1 MSDLPPGTHLEAEH
15 GGASAWGNHYPAPGR
30 DHRDAKNGSAP
41 GYVAVPDEEE
51 PSTSTASST

>member
-1 MSDLPPGTHLEAEH
+1 LSADLPPGTHLEAEH
-15 GGASAWGNHYPAPGR
+15 GGALAWGEHYPAPGR

-51 PSTSTASST
+51 E